1 MNINTTVEYLVQKH
15 GTCNPFRI
23 CNDLE
28 IIVVFSNLGEETRGL
43 IKKYKRSYIICIN
56 SELSEFEQLQTCAHE
71 LGHFML
77 HKQVNTLFM
86 RTCTYLKTDV
96 YENQANEFA
105 ALLLQDILEQELA

>member
-1 MNINTTVEYLVQKH
+1 
-15 GTCNPFRI
+15 
-23 CNDLE
+23 
-28 IIVVFSNLGEETRGL
+28 
-43 IKKYKRSYIICIN
+43 
-56 SELSEFEQLQTCAHE
+56 
-71 LGHFML
+71 ML